1 MYEIATR
8 PANIAADCDQH
19 MMISSLRNVHSGG
32 RGDDKTADAAPDHA
46 VIPETIVMPF
56 NEDQITLT
64 PLLWHTTVSI
74 RK

>member
-8 PANIAADCDQH
+8 PANIAADFDRH

-32 RGDDKTADAAPDHA
+32 GVDDKTANTALDHA

-56 NEDQITLT
+56 NDDQITLK
-64 PLLWHTTVSI
+64 PLFWHTTVSI